1 MPPQPTTVLAVMSQ
15 EVGAHGVR
23 GPPHYSDRLLDS
35 TLVPPEVPSRA
46 GFSYLSCMPDRFPIP
61 ERDDALLAQCRVD
74 TFRAGG
80 PGGQHQNTTESAV
93 RLVHEP
99 TGIQVTA
106 RDERSQHRN
115 KALALA
121 RLREALEKRNRP
133 RKKRVRTRVPRRE
146 KRKRLENKRR
156 RSDKKR
162 LRKPP
167 KRDS

>member
-1 MPPQPTTVLAVMSQ
+1 MPARV
-15 EVGAHGVR
+15 
-23 GPPHYSDRLLDS
+23 
-35 TLVPPEVPSRA
+35 
-46 GFSYLSCMPDRFPIP
+46 PIP
-61 ERDDALLAQCRVD
+61 DDDDALLAQCRVD

-99 TGIQVTA
+99 TGITVTA

-115 KALALA
+115 KALALS
-121 RLREALEKRNRP
+121 RLRDRLEKRNRP
-133 RKKRVRTRVPRRE
+133 KKKRRRTRVPARE

-156 RSDKKR
+156 RSEKKR

-167 KRDS
+167 KRDH